1 MKELNQLSEVFDAY
15 DTFVIDLWGVIHDGI
30 SLNEKAIEVV
40 DQLKKHS
47 KKIVFLSNAPRPS
60 AKVVD
65 FLLKMKID
73 KKYLS
78 NVMTSGEAAMHAINK
93 NKFGKKF
100 FHLGPPRDES
110 IFEKI
115 KDNKTRIDNC
125 DFILCTGLFDE
136 DDPDLDKHQLHE
148 NDLDYYKNFLVNHIS
163 KKLVC
168 TNPDLTVHRGDK
180 EEYCAGYIAK
190 IFEELGGKAI
200 YYGKPHKEIYDMCF
214 KPNEKVLAIG
224 DNLRTDIKG
233 ANNVNKDCLFIS
245 NGVHR
250 NEFSNNLELE
260 KLLRKYKV
268 KANYFQKELQ
278 W

>member
-1 MKELNQLSEVFDAY
+1 MKELKHLSEIYDAY
-15 DTFVIDLWGVIHDGI
+15 DTFVIDLWGVIHNGVT
-30 SLNEKAIEVV
+30 LNKKAMNAIE
-40 DQLKKHS
+40 QLDKNS

-60 AKVVD
+60 AKVVS
-65 FLLKMKID
+65 FLMNIKMN
-73 KKYLS
+73 KKYLT
-78 NVMTSGEAAMHAINK
+78 NVMTSGEAAMYAINN

-100 FHLGPPRDES
+100 FHLGPSRDSS
-110 IFEKI
+110 IFEKV
-115 KDNKTRIDNC
+115 KDNKTEIDDC

-136 DDPDLDKHQLHE
+136 NED
-148 NDLDYYKNFLVNHIS
+148 NMDYYKNFLLKHVS

-168 TNPDLTVHRGDK
+168 TNPDLIVHRGNK

-190 IFEELGGKAI
+190 IFEELGGKVT
-200 YYGKPHKEIYDMCF
+200 YYGKPHKEIYQICF

-233 ANNVNKDCLFIS
+233 ANNLNKDCLFIS

-250 NEFSNNLELE
+250 KEFSNNLELQE
-260 KLLRKYKV
+260 LLDKYKV